1 MKTKLLGVV
10 AALALSVA
18 SPALADIIHVTYAG
32 TVSAGTDTT
41 GVFGPPSTLF
51 DGDAYT
57 LTYTFDTAKGVFTI
71 GANSSS
77 LAGGPGFASGIYS
90 SPGTAVL
97 TINGHSADFIVDPN
111 PPSQG
116 YSEFFVGGPR
126 SDGTFLI
133 EQKVSNVVNTLAT
146 SNHYI
151 EKLVVIPSL

>member
-1 MKTKLLGVV
+1 MKTKLLGAF

-32 TVSAGTDTT
+32 TVSTGSDVT
-41 GVFGPPSTLF
+41 GVFGPPSTLL
-51 DGDAYT
+51 DGDAFA

-77 LAGGPGFASGIYS
+77 LAGGPGFGPGIYS

-116 YSEFFVGGPR
+116 YSEFLVEGPR

>member
-1 MKTKLLGVV
+1 MKTKLLGAF

-32 TVSAGTDTT
+32 TVSTGSDVT
-41 GVFGPPSTLF
+41 GVFGPPSTAL
-51 DGDAYT
+51 DGDAFA
-57 LTYTFDTAKGVFTI
+57 LTYTFDTAKGIFTS
-71 GANSSS
+71 GFNSS
-77 LAGGPGFASGIYS
+77 LAGGPGFGPGIYS

-116 YSEFFVGGPR
+116 YSEFLVEGPR